1 LLDLVVG
8 HRSSAVLANFA
19 SVRAH
24 IG

>member
-19 SVRAH
+19 SVRAY